1 MQKHGSVT
9 HPITIINNF
18 TIIIVVLLILLSNRS
33 KDPNLPARQAFWTGR
48 YFSRFV
54 LNVLEIFENPLT
66 VRFEI
71 IPTESQF
78 EVIDLSKQ
86 PPPVQ
91 IVFRGKP
98 DSAEK
103 FYAALPDDFFFFS
116 ERQRIPRKMISIFTS
131 TYIR

>member
-1 MQKHGSVT
+1 M
-9 HPITIINNF
+9 
-18 TIIIVVLLILLSNRS
+18 LSNRS

-86 PPPVQ
+86 PPVQ